1 MQPVLNAALAAWRR
15 QMMSEQGTVVR
26 RRRTPGVAG
35 YGLIYGA
42 TQPLP
47 AKPDGLTATNS

>member
-1 MQPVLNAALAAWRR
+1 
-15 QMMSEQGTVVR
+15 MMSEQGTVVR
-26 RRRTPGVAG
+26 RRRTPGEAG

-47 AKPDGLTATNS
+47 AKPDGLKAMIMLI